1 MPELP
6 EVEIVRQSLNKKI
19 NKKKVEKV
27 LVRNR
32 NLRFKI
38 PKNFEKFL
46 KNQKIT
52 NVKRFS
58 KYLIFNLSNKSHFL
72 LHLGMSGTVHLVHY
86 NKKNLLTNTSF
97 YNSPNLPQKHNHV
110 EIFFKKLKI
119 VYNDPRRFGFF
130 QIIKNDLL
138 LEKRFNHLGPE
149 PFDTKFNQEYIH
161 LFLKKKMK
169 NIKDFLID
177 QQFVSGIGNIYA
189 NEILFL
195 SKINP
200 VKKAKYLNK
209 KDCKEIVSN
218 SRKVLSHAI
227 NKGGSS
233 IRDFKSISG
242 VKGNFQNDFN
252 VYQREGLKCKRQ
264 KCSGVIQKKNISNRS
279 SFFCNICQK

>member
-19 NKKKVEKV
+19 KKKKVEKV

-32 NLRFKI
+32 NLRLKI
-38 PKNFEKFL
+38 PKNFESFL
-46 KNQKIT
+46 KNQKIE

-58 KYLIFNLSNKSHFL
+58 KYLIFNLSNKSYFL
-72 LHLGMSGTVHLVHY
+72 LHLGMSGTIHLVYH
-86 NKKNLLTNTSF
+86 NDKNLITNASF
-97 YNSPNLPQKHNHV
+97 YSSLELPKKHNHV
-110 EIFFKKLKI
+110 EIFFKELKI
-119 VYNDPRRFGFF
+119 VYNDPRRFGFI

-149 PFDTKFNQEYIH
+149 PFDTKFNQEYIY
-161 LFLKKKMK
+161 LFFKNKMK

-200 VKKAKYLNK
+200 FKKAKLLDK
-209 KDCKEIVSN
+209 KDCKKIVSN
-218 SRKVLSHAI
+218 TRKVLIDAI

-233 IRDFKSISG
+233 IRDFKSITG
-242 VKGNFQNDFN
+242 AKGNFQKDFK
-252 VYQREGLKCKRQ
+252 VYQREGLECKRQ
-264 KCSGVIQKKNISNRS
+264 KCIGIIQRKNISNRS